1 MLVTLA
7 AGLLLAA
14 MLFLIFR
21 SAQARLSRQHEQLI
35 DATRRDALTEMLNH
49 GAIVALLAEEI
60 EAAPPLT
67 GRIGVALVDDRQLR
81 LFNDAHGHE
90 AADEVLLR
98 VAELV
103 AAEGEGSHVARYGPD
118 EFLLVRRDA
127 DAIGPGGGDG
137 SAAGRPRRGQRPVR

>member
-1 MLVTLA
+1 
-7 AGLLLAA
+7 
-14 MLFLIFR
+14 
-21 SAQARLSRQHEQLI
+21 
-35 DATRRDALTEMLNH
+35 MLNH

-60 EAAPPLT
+60 EAARRST
-67 GRIGVALVDDRQLR
+67 GHRRGPGGCRQLR